1 MERAKRS
8 CEPAKQT
15 SLGTVVTINQM
26 QTAPELES
34 AAAALE
40 VERMDPAL
48 THAIGE
54 AWKNLPASTKQWIQT
69 QVRLAVLDVLRGRPQ
84 DTVRRMSA
92 ELFPQL
98 YRTALDLA
106 AQGASRQQ
114 LLASIRQLAR
124 SAPIPPA
131 LIEQRKGMERGQVQ
145 QYHRRQQARG
155 RVPGRAVLKGRR
167 WRESELEFELD
178 LARAATNFESDTG
191 EGFFTRVI
199 PVPGLPGYNEGHEV
213 LTRHAAS
220 GLLFGPDL
228 SALLLGVIRPDR
240 GGASYWDFPRAA
252 LHSLSPAAQRSHS
265 LRRDPGTSQ
274 PAALAEIRARLSA
287 LYSLALKAPDRA
299 TSLEWAGEAL
309 HLIQD
314 SYSGAHVERALG
326 TGPGGS
332 SPIRRIRAFYLTAWP
347 PSRSTAPSEH
357 SAPSDPRDSV
367 WVTPGVLRRE
377 SLYAI
382 QASREYL
389 LMLLRHLAS
398 PGASGNTAELRAFL
412 QRHFSF

>member
-1 MERAKRS
+1 M
-8 CEPAKQT
+8 T
-15 SLGTVVTINQM
+15 TNWM

-34 AAAALE
+34 AAVALE
-40 VERMDPAL
+40 VERMDPAV

-69 QVRLAVLDVLRGRPQ
+69 QVRLALLDVLRGRPQ
-84 DTVRRMSA
+84 DTAKRVSA

-114 LLASIRQLAR
+114 LRASIRQLAR

-131 LIEQRKGMERGQVQ
+131 LIEQRKGMERGQVR

-178 LARAATNFESDTG
+178 VARAAANLESDTG
-191 EGFFTRVI
+191 EGFFTRVF
-199 PVPGLPGYNEGHEV
+199 PAPGFYEEGHEV
-213 LTRHAAS
+213 LTRSAAS
-220 GLLFGPDL
+220 GLLSGPDFD
-228 SALLLGVIRPDR
+228 ALLLGVIRPDR

-287 LYSLALKAPDRA
+287 LYSLARKAPDRA

-314 SYSGAHVERALG
+314 SYSGAHVDRALG
-326 TGPGGS
+326 AGPGGS
-332 SPIRRIRAFYLTAWP
+332 SPIRRIRAFYLTVWP
-347 PSRSTAPSEH
+347 PSRSTSPLEH

-367 WVTPGVLRRE
+367 WKTPGVLRDE
-377 SLYAI
+377 SLHAI

-398 PGASGNTAELRAFL
+398 PGASGNTAEFRAFL